1 MTPGLS
7 KHAPD
12 VNTSGPQRQSREPR
26 SAAVGPGTPGKM
38 PSRRRSCPGTRG
50 PASSDSQRSNAPSLG
65 SGGGPS
71 PPVQQWVCGSCGG
84 LSAQSARAA
93 SGEFGLGGCG
103 AAVSSA
109 AGYTPAGGG
118 GQAGSPAGRGMG
130 EGKKRGEEGGTWPH
144 PAEERA
150 AQVRRGRATR
160 SPRGCLRLRDPRPP
174 RPRSAPPPS
183 PVPRRPTVPRFSRR
197 TGTGQ
202 ARDSGSLAGG
212 RAGGQRGAGPGLAGA
227 CFPADP
233 PRAARPP
240 AKPGP
245 APAPALS
252 RNNLLEAATGCP

>member
-12 VNTSGPQRQSREPR
+12 VNTSGPQRQRREPR

-71 PPVQQWVCGSCGG
+71 PPVQQWVRRSCGG
-84 LSAQSARAA
+84 LSARSARAA

-118 GQAGSPAGRGMG
+118 GQARSPASRGIG
-130 EGKKRGEEGGTWPH
+130 EGKKREEGGTWPH
-144 PAEERA
+144 PAEERRA
-150 AQVRRGRATR
+150 AQAGEDVRLAG
-160 SPRGCLRLRDPRPP
+160 PRGCLRLRDPRPP

-183 PVPRRPTVPRFSRR
+183 PVPRQPAVPRFSRR
-197 TGTGQ
+197 TGTSQ

-212 RAGGQRGAGPGLAGA
+212 RAAPG
-227 CFPADP
+227 
-233 PRAARPP
+233 
-240 AKPGP
+240 
-245 APAPALS
+245 LS
-252 RNNLLEAATGCP
+252 RNNLLEAAAGCP